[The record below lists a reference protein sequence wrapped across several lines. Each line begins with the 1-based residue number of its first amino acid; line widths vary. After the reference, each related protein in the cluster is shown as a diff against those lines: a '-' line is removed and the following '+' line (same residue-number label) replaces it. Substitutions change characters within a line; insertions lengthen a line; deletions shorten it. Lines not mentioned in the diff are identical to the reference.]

1 MKTWAWMTGGLV
13 LWAAHFLGVY
23 LISSAADVASTADDV
38 RWRMAGL
45 TFSLVLVLAAAGL
58 LWAAL
63 RRLQAGP
70 DRFADQLAAL
80 AAAVSLI
87 AITWQT
93 LPTVVGY

>member
-1 MKTWAWMTGGLV
+1 MKTWAWMTGGLL
-13 LWAAHFLGVY
+13 LWAVHFFGVY
-23 LISSAADVASTADDV
+23 LISSAADGASTADDV

-45 TFSLVLVLAAAGL
+45 TFSLVLVLAAASL

-63 RRLQAGP
+63 RRLQAEP